1 MLVAQECKPMSA
13 SAQTA
18 IWNAKIGNRAK
29 KDVLICMADHADH
42 LGEHIHP
49 SVGLIAWKM
58 EITERQVRRIIRELE
73 EDGFLVRMSDGLGGR
88 KRTTEYRIDFDRL
101 PIRPPYRSQ
110 KADIAMSGY
119 KHEKAD
125 IAMSGYQNPD
135 ISETRTFS
143 TRNPD
148 IFDRNPDIAMSAEP
162 YNHIEPRD
170 TALARAASDVPPAA
184 DFEAENDEEVL
195 QPKPFEYIVALCE
208 VTGADIASLSD
219 AVKRKQGAVAK
230 RLRSA
235 GMLPG
240 DVASCAQWLT
250 SQSWRTHGIDL
261 FTIEKERSAWEIAGK
276 PSRTK
281 AVTDAERYRGVPA

>member
-1 MLVAQECKPMSA
+1 MSA

-119 KHEKAD
+119 EREKAD
-125 IAMSGYQNPD
+125 IAMSGYQNAD

-162 YNHIEPRD
+162 YNHIEPLD
-170 TALARAASDVPPAA
+170 TALARAASDVPLAG
-184 DFEAENDEEVL
+184 DVEAENDEEVL

-208 VTGADIASLSD
+208 VTGADVASLSD

-230 RLRSA
+230 RLRDA

-240 DVASCAQWLT
+240 DVANCAQWLA

-261 FTIEKERSAWEIAGK
+261 FTIEKERSAWEMAGK
-276 PSRTK
+276 PSRAK
-281 AVTDAERYRGVPA
+281 AIADAERYRGVPA

>member
-1 MLVAQECKPMSA
+1 MSA

-119 KHEKAD
+119 EREKAD
-125 IAMSGYQNPD
+125 IAMSGYQNAD

-162 YNHIEPRD
+162 YNHIEPLD
-170 TALARAASDVPPAA
+170 TALARAASDVPLAG
-184 DFEAENDEEVL
+184 DVEAENDEEVL

-240 DVASCAQWLT
+240 DVANCAQWLA

-261 FTIEKERSAWEIAGK
+261 FTIEKERSAWEMAGK
-276 PSRTK
+276 PSRAK

>member
-119 KHEKAD
+119 
-125 IAMSGYQNPD
+125 QNPD

-162 YNHIEPRD
+162 YNHIEPLD
-170 TALARAASDVPPAA
+170 TALARAASDVPLAG
-184 DFEAENDEEVL
+184 DVEAENDEEVL

-208 VTGADIASLSD
+208 VTGADVASLSD

-230 RLRSA
+230 RLRDA

-240 DVASCAQWLT
+240 DVANCAQWLA

-261 FTIEKERSAWEIAGK
+261 FTIEKERSAWEMAGK
-276 PSRTK
+276 PSRAK
-281 AVTDAERYRGVPA
+281 AIADAERYRYDVP

>member
-1 MLVAQECKPMSA
+1 MSA

-119 KHEKAD
+119 EREKAD
-125 IAMSGYQNPD
+125 IAMSGYQNAD

-162 YNHIEPRD
+162 YNHIEPLD
-170 TALARAASDVPPAA
+170 TALARAASDVPLAG
-184 DFEAENDEEVL
+184 DVEAENDEEVL

-208 VTGADIASLSD
+208 VTGADVASLSD

-230 RLRSA
+230 RLRDA

-240 DVASCAQWLT
+240 DVANCAQWLA

-261 FTIEKERSAWEIAGK
+261 FTIEKERSAWEMAGK
-276 PSRTK
+276 PSRAK

>member
-1 MLVAQECKPMSA
+1 MSA

-119 KHEKAD
+119 EREKAD
-125 IAMSGYQNPD
+125 IAMSGYQNAD

-162 YNHIEPRD
+162 YNHIEPLD
-170 TALARAASDVPPAA
+170 TALARAASDVPLAG
-184 DFEAENDEEVL
+184 DVEAENDEEVL

-208 VTGADIASLSD
+208 VTGADVASLSD

-230 RLRSA
+230 RLRDA

-240 DVASCAQWLT
+240 DVANCAQWLA

-261 FTIEKERSAWEIAGK
+261 FTIEKERSAWEMAGK
-276 PSRTK
+276 PSRAK
-281 AVTDAERYRGVPA
+281 AIADAERYRYDVP

>member
-119 KHEKAD
+119 EREKAD
-125 IAMSGYQNPD
+125 IAMSGYQNAD

-162 YNHIEPRD
+162 YHHIEPLD
-170 TALARAASDVPPAA
+170 TALARAASDVPLAG
-184 DFEAENDEEVL
+184 DVEAENDEEVL

-208 VTGADIASLSD
+208 VTGADVASLSD

-230 RLRSA
+230 RLRDA

-240 DVASCAQWLT
+240 DVANCAQWLA

-261 FTIEKERSAWEIAGK
+261 FTIEKERSAWEMAGK
-276 PSRTK
+276 PSRAK
-281 AVTDAERYRGVPA
+281 AIADAERYRYDVP

>member
-119 KHEKAD
+119 EREKAD
-125 IAMSGYQNPD
+125 IAMSGYQNAD

-162 YNHIEPRD
+162 YNHIEPLD
-170 TALARAASDVPPAA
+170 TALARAASDVPLAG
-184 DFEAENDEEVL
+184 DVEAENDEEVL

-208 VTGADIASLSD
+208 VTGADVASLSD

-230 RLRSA
+230 RLRDA

-240 DVASCAQWLT
+240 DVANCAQWLA

-261 FTIEKERSAWEIAGK
+261 FTIEKERSAWEMAGK
-276 PSRTK
+276 PSRAK
-281 AVTDAERYRGVPA
+281 AIADAERYRYDVP